1 MAKRNTVK
9 DKHYVCKLCDYHCNN
24 QRDYTKHTMTT
35 KHKTHIA
42 LNTSVEIK
50 TYDCICNKSYLHMS
64 SLSKHRSKCDIYKK
78 FITDVKNI
86 DPLLHSNSNSNSNN
100 NYNYSLSID
109 QLDDNISNISYSIED
124 NDNMTTCKSKADILN
139 SSTNSS
145 LIHKLLIDIITQNK
159 TDMREMLKEGNKEIK
174 DMVMKE
180 IGDYLKDQ
188 KENEIIQSTTYINN
202 NVNTN
207 NFNNINNNNKISL
220 NIFLSENCN
229 SAINMVEF
237 IETLKIDSDSV
248 EFTGKHGYA
257 KGITKIFLD
266 GLKQLDITQR
276 PIHCADL
283 KREIFYI
290 RDNNKWEKDD
300 EEKTQFKKALD
311 AVVNKN
317 MCMVSQWQKNNP
329 RHDKLG
335 TDEYEFHLVIMQQSL
350 GGGSKDKREKGD
362 KIIIR
367 NIANEVYISRSHISE
382 LYNIR
387 KYRGL

>member
-1 MAKRNTVK
+1 MAKRNTVRGK
-9 DKHYVCKLCDYHCNN
+9 PYICKLCDYHCSN

-50 TYDCICNKSYLHMS
+50 TYDCMCNKSYLHMS
-64 SLSKHRSKCDIYKK
+64 SLSKHRGRCNIYKK
-78 FITDVKNI
+78 FMSNVKSI
-86 DPLLHSNSNSNSNN
+86 DPLLYDNNITNNSIYTEES
-100 NYNYSLSID
+100 D
-109 QLDDNISNISYSIED
+109 ENISNISFTIEED
-124 NDNMTTCKSKADILN
+124 ENTSRTKNQSDTVYN
-139 SSTNSS
+139 STNPL
-145 LIHKLLIDIITQNK
+145 LIQQLLIDIITQNK
-159 TDMREMLKEGNKEIK
+159 TEMREMLKEGNKEIK
-174 DMVMKE
+174 DIVMKE

-202 NVNTN
+202 NINNN

-229 SAINMVEF
+229 SAINMGEF

-335 TDEYEFHLVIMQQSL
+335 TEEYEFHLVIMQQSL
-350 GGGSKDKREKGD
+350 GGGSRDKREKGD

-387 KYRGL
+387 KTRII